1 MTRSAYCP
9 LSEIR
14 TIHGGETEQQA
25 RASTSTS
32 QRIGVEST
40 ADHNKLLG
48 LELLRF
54 VSAVAVLI
62 FHYQHFVFRGVAE
75 PTDFVRT
82 HQPLYSVLSL
92 LYEYGFEGVRV
103 FWCISGF
110 IFFWRYRDLIAGG
123 RVGGRKFLV
132 LRSSRLYPLH
142 FATLLLVALLQLIYS
157 RSNGTFFVYPYNDLR
172 HFIAQLFM
180 ASNWGFQRGD
190 SFNGPIWS
198 ISLEV
203 LVYGV
208 FYLTLAFVS
217 RSWLVNVIVVAL
229 CGVARI
235 LGIHHPIFDC
245 LVFFYV
251 GGLSAIAYRSITS
264 PRMRSVSTGAA
275 LFSAA
280 GGLLLVWGFALYQ
293 RAGFPFVFLVCYTP
307 LLLFCL
313 CADFKVGPLARF
325 WIEAAGNMTYASYL
339 LHFPLQLALVIVS
352 AGLGFSLPF
361 YSTGFFCLFIGG
373 TLLISY
379 FVYKY
384 LELPAQ
390 QMLRSRLS

>member
-1 MTRSAYCP
+1 MRS
-9 LSEIR
+9 
-14 TIHGGETEQQA
+14 GETEQLVH
-25 RASTSTS
+25 ASTSTPML
-32 QRIGVEST
+32 QKTGVEST

-54 VSAVAVLI
+54 VSAAAVLV
-62 FHYQHFVFRGVAE
+62 FHYQHFVFQGTAQPV
-75 PTDFVRT
+75 DFVRAR
-82 HQPLYSVLSL
+82 QPLYSALAL
-92 LYEYGFEGVRV
+92 LYVHGFEGVRV

-110 IFFWRYRDLIAGG
+110 IFFWRYRDSIADG
-123 RVGGRKFLV
+123 RVGGRKFFV
-132 LRSSRLYPLH
+132 LRFSRLYPLH
-142 FATLLLVALLQLIYS
+142 FVTLLLVALLQLIYS
-157 RSNGTFFVYPYNDLR
+157 RLNGAFFVYPYNDLR
-172 HFIAQLFM
+172 HFVLQLFM
-180 ASNWGFQRGD
+180 ASNWGLQRGD

-208 FYLTLAFVS
+208 FYLALAFVS

-229 CGVARI
+229 CGAARI
-235 LGIHHPIFDC
+235 LGIHYPIFDC
-245 LVFFYV
+245 LVFFYM

-275 LFSAA
+275 LFVA
-280 GGLLLVWGFALYQ
+280 GAVLLLVWAFALYQ
-293 RAGFPFVFLVCYTP
+293 RPGFSFVFLICYTP

-313 CADFKVGPLARF
+313 CADFQVGPTARS

-339 LHFPLQLALVIVS
+339 LHFPLQLASVIVF
-352 AGLGFSLPF
+352 AGLGASVPF
-361 YSTGFFCLFIGG
+361 YSAGFFWLFIGG
-373 TLLISY
+373 TLLASF

-390 QMLRSRLS
+390 RMLRSRLR